1 MVRKTARK
9 DNTRNDVQRHHKDRF
24 SPGGIH
30 RFIPRGF
37 VAASVFPDSIREVS
51 ALGAILGTISIYVLT
66 RFFRSSEETRARRPL
81 WLITTSPVVGFAVVI
96 LFGAAAIQLVVWS
109 SSVLFALAS
118 AAVYLVFA
126 LPGLASAVYA
136 MMHPVKR

>member
-1 MVRKTARK
+1 MMYNATTKIGSLLAV
-9 DNTRNDVQRHHKDRF
+9 
-24 SPGGIH
+24 
-30 RFIPRGF
+30 FIVLFLGAF
-37 VAASVFPDSIREVS
+37 AAASVFPDSIREVS
-51 ALGAILGTISIYVLT
+51 ALGSILGTLSIYVLT

-81 WLITTSPVVGFAVVI
+81 WLITTSPVVGFAVVF

-109 SSVLFALAS
+109 NSVLFAMAA

-126 LPGLASAVYA
+126 LLGLASAVYA